1 MNDYDA
7 GGSVQQW
14 LDRAYWPWPLA
25 LAYSIG
31 GKRQTAIKD
40 CVSILDG
47 SAGVPAE
54 YVGLTALH
62 RAYAHAIGNPEAPE
76 IDWQQMHSIERLLV
90 AAIESDKIAW
100 RGRPALGQPLSDP
113 CDSAQWVGA
122 DVHAE
127 ATADLVTKGYRQFH
141 GDLDTVLGNR
151 ARTVWLY
158 DIHLKAAD
166 VKRVVDGETRM
177 LDFIKHSSSEERIL
191 FSEMFETGL
200 RGRPSSDVSVYLG
213 PNGEMEIVPHPSI
226 DNMEKELARTVQ
238 ALRDVTKGLSSGVLT
253 CLVEAKDTGQ
263 IYKIPRFYWFFAR
276 GNLSHIENRDN
287 VPSQFVGQPVQVELR
302 HLEGWK
308 GVLSHAPSP
317 AAPRRT
323 DRQSAP
329 RTKPPTMRHRHLF
342 RFFSI
347 MTNDI
352 RDGTRLNAHANYVRW
367 LKRERPFEKPFA
379 RNTFEAMLERHKDGW
394 KIDKDNDWVLE

>member
-1 MNDYDA
+1 MNDYDI
-7 GGSVQQW
+7 GGSVQQS

-31 GKRQTAIKD
+31 SNRQTAIKD
-40 CVSILDG
+40 CVAVLDG

-54 YVGLTALH
+54 YVGRTALH
-62 RAYAHAIGNPEAPE
+62 MAYAHAIGEPDTPE
-76 IDWQQMHSIERLLV
+76 IDWEQMQSIERPLV

-100 RGRPALGQPLSDP
+100 RGRSAPGQPLGNP

-122 DVHAE
+122 DIHAE

-141 GDLDTVLGNR
+141 GHLDTVLGNR

-177 LDFIKHSSSEERIL
+177 LDFIKHSSGEERIL
-191 FSEMFETGL
+191 FSEMFETAL
-200 RGRPSSDVSVYLG
+200 RGRPSSDVSVYMG

-226 DNMEKELARTVQ
+226 DNMEKEFARTVQ
-238 ALRDVTKGLSSGVLT
+238 GFRDVTKGLSSGVLT
-253 CLVEAKDTGQ
+253 CLVEEKYAGQ
-263 IYKIPRFYWFFAR
+263 LYKIPRFYWFFAR
-276 GNLSHIENRDN
+276 SNLSHIENRDN
-287 VPSQFVGQPVQVELR
+287 VPPQFVGQPVQVELR
-302 HLEGWK
+302 HLESWK
-308 GVLSHAPSP
+308 GVLSPPPSLT
-317 AAPRRT
+317 APRRT

-329 RTKPPTMRHRHLF
+329 LTKPPTMRHRHLF

-367 LKRERPFEKPFA
+367 LKRDRSFEKPFA
-379 RNTFEAMLERHKDGW
+379 RNTFERMLEHHKDGW
-394 KIDKDNDWVLE
+394 KIDENHEWALE